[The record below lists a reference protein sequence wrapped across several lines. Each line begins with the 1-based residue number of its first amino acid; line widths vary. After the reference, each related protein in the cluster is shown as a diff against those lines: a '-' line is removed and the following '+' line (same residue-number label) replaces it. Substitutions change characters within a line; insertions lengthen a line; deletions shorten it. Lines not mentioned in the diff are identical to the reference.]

1 MTRIA
6 LCLLTSASRAMA
18 KQVWQAFD
26 GTCFDSEEECT
37 NWETK
42 VAEAARE
49 EYLYSF
55 FWEFVD
61 RQCFEAPSLCPRG
74 TFSTSLRRAMQR
86 GEITI
91 AAIWQNR
98 GDFYRMA
105 EVLTQAESLSPE
117 LMREFIVK
125 REHRHA
131 CEIEVPFDLSSQC
144 QVGERECFENEL
156 PDIEAVRHEENSLR
170 DPFEGSPY

>member
-1 MTRIA
+1 
-6 LCLLTSASRAMA
+6 MA

-26 GTCFDSEEECT
+26 GTCFDSEEECI
-37 NWETK
+37 NWESK
-42 VAEAARE
+42 AAEAARE

-61 RQCFEAPSLCPRG
+61 RQYFETPSLCPRG

-91 AAIWQNR
+91 SAIWENR
-98 GDFYRMA
+98 GDFYKIV
-105 EVLTQAESLSPE
+105 EVLRQAESLSPE
-117 LMREFIVK
+117 LMCEFIVK

-131 CEIEVPFDLSSQC
+131 CEVEAPFDLSSQR
-144 QVGERECFENEL
+144 QVGERECFEDDL
-156 PDIEAVRHEENSLR
+156 ADIGAGRHEESFLR
-170 DPFEGSPY
+170 DSFEGSPY

>member
-1 MTRIA
+1 
-6 LCLLTSASRAMA
+6 MA

-26 GTCFDSEEECT
+26 GTCFDSEEECIK
-37 NWETK
+37 WESK
-42 VAEAARE
+42 AAEAARE

-61 RQCFEAPSLCPRG
+61 RQYFERPSLCPRG
-74 TFSTSLRRAMQR
+74 TFSASLRRAMQR

-91 AAIWQNR
+91 GAIWQNR

-105 EVLTQAESLSPE
+105 EVLRQAESLSPE
-117 LMREFIVK
+117 LMREFIFK
-125 REHRHA
+125 REHRND
-131 CEIEVPFDLSSQC
+131 CEVEVPFDLSSQS
-144 QVGERECFENEL
+144 QVGERECFEDEL
-156 PDIEAVRHEENSLR
+156 ADIEAACHEENSLR

>member
-1 MTRIA
+1 
-6 LCLLTSASRAMA
+6 MA

-37 NWETK
+37 NWESK
-42 VAEAARE
+42 AAEAARE

-61 RQCFEAPSLCPRG
+61 REYFETPSICPRG
-74 TFSTSLRRAMQR
+74 IFSASMRRAMQR
-86 GEITI
+86 GEMTI
-91 AAIWQNR
+91 GAIWQNR

-105 EVLTQAESLSPE
+105 EVLRQAESLSPE
-117 LMREFIVK
+117 LMREFLAK

-131 CEIEVPFDLSSQC
+131 CEAEVPFDLSDQ
-144 QVGERECFENEL
+144 GHAAGGECFEDGL
-156 PDIEAVRHEENSLR
+156 VDVEAGRYEESSLR

>member
-1 MTRIA
+1 
-6 LCLLTSASRAMA
+6 MA

-26 GTCFDSEEECT
+26 GTCFDSEEECIK
-37 NWETK
+37 WESK
-42 VAEAARE
+42 AAEAARE

-61 RQCFEAPSLCPRG
+61 RQYFEAPSLCPRG
-74 TFSTSLRRAMQR
+74 TFSTSLRRAMQK

-91 AAIWQNR
+91 GAIWHNR

-105 EVLTQAESLSPE
+105 EVLRQAESLSPD
-117 LMREFIVK
+117 LMREFLFK
-125 REHRHA
+125 SEYRNA
-131 CEIEVPFDLSSQC
+131 CEVEVPFDLSSQG
-144 QVGERECFENEL
+144 QVGEHECFEDEL
-156 PDIEAVRHEENSLR
+156 ADIEAGRHEENSLR